1 MCDALLRIS
10 GDLLSVN
17 DVAEIIDVLSKTLN
31 EVTEQL
37 PSMILLHSITDLLKR
52 LVNEREY
59 IPMDELM
66 RYTFPSRLKVVIKR
80 LIQTNNISDDYRM
93 MCFILC
99 ALLVCLFD
107 FQWFG
112 GDPQFLILLSALT
125 HVELRLI
132 LDKPEMIN
140 VEDLISCATLGE
152 SFIQCIEEGDFLD
165 DQQAT
170 VVGRNCQ
177 ECVSYVCEYLIECRR
192 DETVELQSNVEI
204 VLYRLICSY
213 LAIGGSD
220 TINSSLIDDVLLAL
234 VDIANQRW

>member
-132 LDKPEMIN
+132 LDKPEM
-140 VEDLISCATLGE
+140 V
-152 SFIQCIEEGDFLD
+152 
-165 DQQAT
+165 
-170 VVGRNCQ
+170 
-177 ECVSYVCEYLIECRR
+177 
-192 DETVELQSNVEI
+192 
-204 VLYRLICSY
+204 
-213 LAIGGSD
+213 
-220 TINSSLIDDVLLAL
+220 
-234 VDIANQRW
+234 